1 MGEAKRRGGAKR
13 DKSLADLFREAVQAA
28 ADPDV
33 QEAMRLMEQAAITDP
48 EAAKH
53 LAVMRSVEP
62 LIRYAAEELAGRET
76 KKGET
81 P

>member
-1 MGEAKRRGGAKR
+1 MGEAKR
-13 DKSLADLFREAVQAA
+13 DKSLANFFREAVEAVD
-28 ADPDV
+28 DPDV
-33 QEAMRLMEQAAITDP
+33 QEAMRLMEQAAATDQ

-62 LIRYAAEELAGRET
+62 LVRYAAGELARRE
-76 KKGET
+76 KGET

>member
-1 MGEAKRRGGAKR
+1 MGEAKR
-13 DKSLADLFREAVQAA
+13 DKSLAELFREAVD
-28 ADPDV
+28 DPDIR
-33 QEAMRLMEQAAITDP
+33 EAMRLMEQADP
-48 EAAKH
+48 EAAKR

-62 LIRYAAEELAGRET
+62 LVRYAAEELARRET

>member
-1 MGEAKRRGGAKR
+1 MGEAKRN
-13 DKSLADLFREAVQAA
+13 KSLADFFREAVEAA
-28 ADPDV
+28 DDPDV
-33 QEAMRLMEQAAITDP
+33 QEAMRLMERADP

-62 LIRYAAEELAGRET
+62 FIRCAAEEFARRE
-76 KKGET
+76 KGET

>member
-1 MGEAKRRGGAKR
+1 VGEAKR
-13 DKSLADLFREAVQAA
+13 DKSLADFFREAVEAVD
-28 ADPDV
+28 DPDV
-33 QEAMRLMEQAAITDP
+33 QEAMRLMERAAVTDP

-62 LIRYAAEELAGRET
+62 FIRCAAEELTRRE
-76 KKGET
+76 KGET